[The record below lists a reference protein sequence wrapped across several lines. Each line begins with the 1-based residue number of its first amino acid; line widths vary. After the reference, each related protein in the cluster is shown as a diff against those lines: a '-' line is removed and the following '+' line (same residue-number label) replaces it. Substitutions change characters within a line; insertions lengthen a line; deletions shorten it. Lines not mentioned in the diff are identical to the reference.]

1 MKSANALYF
10 ARQAQALAGDERRR
24 LDASW
29 LVTSNIPNST
39 TRVGLSMPRNFRS
52 SSNRGGQQAHK
63 EDRRGPL
70 CSTPLTT
77 LHFTM
82 LTADDVEGPARGLGD
97 TQIL

>member
-10 ARQAQALAGDERRR
+10 ARQALALAGDERRR

-29 LVTSNIPNST
+29 LVTAT
-39 TRVGLSMPRNFRS
+39 FRLYHS
-52 SSNRGGQQAHK
+52 CRFEHAQEFPLFLQSRGQQAHK

-82 LTADDVEGPARGLGD
+82 LTADNVEGPARGLGH